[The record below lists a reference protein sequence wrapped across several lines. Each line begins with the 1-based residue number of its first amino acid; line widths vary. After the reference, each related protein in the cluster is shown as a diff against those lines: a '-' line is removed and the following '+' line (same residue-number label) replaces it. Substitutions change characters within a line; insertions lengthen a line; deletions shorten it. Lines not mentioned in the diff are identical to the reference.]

1 MIPYQGV
8 FWEFSSE
15 LIIYNPI
22 SVRERYGRTKP
33 FAKGGRKAPAP
44 CQCVGF
50 LVICELPQLA
60 FDTLTAQVLLGHLD
74 LIVRAH
80 LDI

>member
-22 SVRERYGRTKP
+22 SVRERFSGHQTLLQKV
-33 FAKGGRKAPAP
+33 APAP
-44 CQCVGF
+44 RSQSVGF
-50 LVICELPQLA
+50 LVTGDLVQSA
-60 FDTLTAQVLLGHLD
+60 FDAFMALVLQSTFQQ
-74 LIVRAH
+74 
-80 LDI
+80 

>member
-22 SVRERYGRTKP
+22 SVRERY
-33 FAKGGRKAPAP
+33 FAKGGGKAPAP
-44 CQCVGF
+44 RQCVGF

-60 FDTLTAQVLLGHLD
+60 FDSFTAQVLLGHLD